1 MKVNLLVH
9 LHLQV
14 CDVIHD
20 SPALDTMALSVDEVV
35 VDLRF
40 RDSVTPLQHNSET
53 RRGRQFVGL
62 LTLWNTKDVDFV
74 KASAAMSQWILN
86 TLYLQKKKKRARTEL
101 LNEVRATAGILSC
114 IA

>member
-1 MKVNLLVH
+1 MH

-20 SPALDTMALSVDEVV
+20 SPALDTMALGVDEVV

-40 RDSVTPLQHNSET
+40 RDRDSRCGVHVTPLQHSNGT

-86 TLYLQKKKKRARTEL
+86 TLYLQNKERGERASE
-101 LNEVRATAGILSC
+101 
-114 IA
+114 